1 MALMKIGL
9 IGDPHS
15 NLAALKA
22 VLKDM
27 PRVDQL
33 ICVGDLVGY
42 AAEPNEV
49 VKLARARRMKTVM
62 GNHDYAAVT
71 RDARGFNPLAA
82 QAALWTAEHLHKENL
97 EYLSNLPTHLTLT
110 LGKQRFYVV
119 HGSPRDP
126 LNEYIFQD
134 TPNRVLAELVRDLDA
149 NIIMLGHTHIQM
161 ERVIFGKLVINPGGV
176 GQPRDRNPRA
186 SYVVLN
192 LGKEVKVS
200 FHRVDYDVKIT
211 AEKIETAGLPRE
223 LATRLFFGW

>member
-1 MALMKIGL
+1 MKIGL
-9 IGDPHS
+9 IADPHS

-49 VKLARARRMKTVM
+49 VELARVKRMRVVM
-62 GNHDYAAVT
+62 GNHDYATVT
-71 RDARGFNPLAA
+71 RDVRGFNPLAA
-82 QAALWTAEHLHKENL
+82 QAALWTAEHLHRENL

-110 LGKQRFYVV
+110 YGKRRFYVV
-119 HGSPRDP
+119 HGSPQDP
-126 LNEYIFQD
+126 LNEYIFPD
-134 TPNRVLAELVRDLDA
+134 TSNRVLAELLRDLDA
-149 NIIMLGHTHIQM
+149 DIIMLGHTHMPM

-176 GQPRDRNPRA
+176 GQPRDRDPRA
-186 SYVVLN
+186 SYAILN
-192 LGKEVKVS
+192 LGEEVKVS

-211 AEKIETAGLPRE
+211 AEKIETAGLPSE